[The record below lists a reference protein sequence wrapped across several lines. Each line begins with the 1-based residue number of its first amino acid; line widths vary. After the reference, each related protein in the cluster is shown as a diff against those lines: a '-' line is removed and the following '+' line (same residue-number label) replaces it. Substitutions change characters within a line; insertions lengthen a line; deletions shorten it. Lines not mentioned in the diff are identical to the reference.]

1 MTNRT
6 IYDDIAHLYATDDDD
21 DLETEL
27 PTKAVTLDALHEER
41 GDDVEVLD
49 SHDIDELVILVRN
62 NPTDENM
69 IGLGLALPDPDVEGE
84 IVLLPAGREVLARII
99 RAEHPELGEG
109 PVS

>member
-1 MTNRT
+1 MTDRT
-6 IYDDIAHLYATDDDD
+6 IYDEIAHLYATDDDD
-21 DLETEL
+21 LDVEV
-27 PTKAVTLDALHEER
+27 PTKPVTLDELNADR
-41 GDDVEVLD
+41 GDEVEVLD
-49 SHDIDELVILVRN
+49 SHDVDELVLLVKA

-109 PVS
+109 PVA